1 MPLPDRGSAPLRA
14 TEGPEGRK
22 PGNPVRHAFPG
33 SGNSGVYMKKVIIAT
48 RGSQLA
54 LWQAEH
60 IRERL
65 MRQHADLEVELLV
78 LRTRGDIILDVPLAK
93 VGGKGL
99 FVKEIEEALL
109 SGAADIAV
117 HSMKDV
123 PMVLPEGLILGA
135 VPEREVCTDLFL
147 SERYA
152 TLADLPQGATLG
164 TSSLRRQAQVLA
176 LRPDIRVAML
186 RGNVETRLR
195 KMKEGQYD
203 AIILARAGVK
213 RLGLGATFQQD
224 LTPPDFLPAVG
235 QGALGVEMRED
246 RQDVRELLAFLED
259 TPTRL
264 CVTAERA
271 FLRRLDGGCQ
281 VPIAA
286 HAVLEGG
293 ELVLNALVARVDGAD
308 VIRGTLRAAALPEEA
323 ERMGAALAEDLLG
336 RGAAAVLAELYA
348 GEEE

>member
-1 MPLPDRGSAPLRA
+1 
-14 TEGPEGRK
+14 
-22 PGNPVRHAFPG
+22 
-33 SGNSGVYMKKVIIAT
+33 MKKVTIAT

-60 IRERL
+60 IKSRL
-65 MRQHADLEVELLV
+65 MAQYEGLEVELLI
-78 LRTRGDIILDVPLAK
+78 LKTKGDIILDVPLAK

-109 SGAADIAV
+109 AGTADLAV

-123 PMVLPEGLILGA
+123 PMVLPEGLTLGA
-135 VPEREVCTDLFL
+135 VPEREICTDLFL
-147 SERYA
+147 SEKYA
-152 TLADLPQGATLG
+152 ALEDLPQGAKLG
-164 TSSLRRQAQVLA
+164 TSSLRRQSQALA
-176 LRPDIRVAML
+176 LRPDLEVAML

-213 RLGLGATFQQD
+213 RLGLGASLQQD
-224 LTPPDFLPAVG
+224 LTPPSFLPAVG
-235 QGALGVEMRED
+235 QGALGIEIREDRPEMREL
-246 RQDVRELLAFLED
+246 VAFLD
-259 TPTRL
+259 DMPTRL

-286 HAVLEGG
+286 HAVLEGE
-293 ELVLNALVARVDGAD
+293 ELVLEALVADPLGKVVFRDTVRCAATLEEADAAGQKLAEKLLADGAD
-308 VIRGTLRAAALPEEA
+308 KI
-323 ERMGAALAEDLLG
+323 
-336 RGAAAVLAELYA
+336 LAELYQA
-348 GEEE
+348 E

>member
-1 MPLPDRGSAPLRA
+1 
-14 TEGPEGRK
+14 
-22 PGNPVRHAFPG
+22 
-33 SGNSGVYMKKVIIAT
+33 MKKVTIAT

-60 IRERL
+60 IKSRL
-65 MRQHADLEVELLV
+65 MAQYEGLEVELLI
-78 LRTRGDIILDVPLAK
+78 LKTKGDIILDVPLAK

-109 SGAADIAV
+109 AGTADLAV

-123 PMVLPEGLILGA
+123 PMVLPEGLTLGA
-135 VPEREVCTDLFL
+135 VPEREICTDLFL
-147 SERYA
+147 SEKYA
-152 TLADLPQGATLG
+152 ALEELPQGAKLG
-164 TSSLRRQAQVLA
+164 TSSLRRQSQALA
-176 LRPDIRVAML
+176 LRPDLEVAML

-213 RLGLGATFQQD
+213 RLGLGASLQQD
-224 LTPPDFLPAVG
+224 LTPPSFLPAVG
-235 QGALGVEMRED
+235 QGALGIEIRDDRPEMREL
-246 RQDVRELLAFLED
+246 VAFLD
-259 TPTRL
+259 HTPTRL

-286 HAVLEGG
+286 HAVLEGEG
-293 ELVLNALVARVDGAD
+293 LLLEALVADPLGKVVFRDTVRCAATLEEADAAGQKLAEKLLADGAD
-308 VIRGTLRAAALPEEA
+308 KI
-323 ERMGAALAEDLLG
+323 
-336 RGAAAVLAELYA
+336 LAELYQA
-348 GEEE
+348 E

>member
-1 MPLPDRGSAPLRA
+1 
-14 TEGPEGRK
+14 
-22 PGNPVRHAFPG
+22 
-33 SGNSGVYMKKVIIAT
+33 MKKVIIAT

-60 IRERL
+60 IKSRL
-65 MRQHADLEVELLV
+65 MGQYPGLEVELLI
-78 LRTRGDIILDVPLAK
+78 LKTKGDIILDVPLAK

-109 SGAADIAV
+109 SGAADLAV

-123 PMVLPEGLILGA
+123 PMVLPEGLTLGA
-135 VPEREVCTDLFL
+135 VPEREICTDLFL
-147 SERYA
+147 SEKYA
-152 TLADLPQGATLG
+152 SLEDLPQGAKLG
-164 TSSLRRQAQVLA
+164 TSSLRRQSQSLA
-176 LRPDIRVAML
+176 LRPDLEVAML

-213 RLGLGATFQQD
+213 RLGLGASLQQD
-224 LTPPDFLPAVG
+224 LTPPAFLPAVG
-235 QGALGVEMRED
+235 QGALGIEIREDRPEMREL
-246 RQDVRELLAFLED
+246 VAFLED

-264 CVTAERA
+264 CVSAERA

-286 HAVLEGG
+286 HAVLEGD
-293 ELVLNALVARVDGAD
+293 ELKLEALVADPLGKVVFRDTVRCAAE
-308 VIRGTLRAAALPEEA
+308 LAAAEA
-323 ERMGAALAEDLLG
+323 AGEALAEKLLAA
-336 RGAAAVLAELYA
+336 GADKILAELYHA
-348 GEEE
+348 E

>member
-1 MPLPDRGSAPLRA
+1 
-14 TEGPEGRK
+14 
-22 PGNPVRHAFPG
+22 
-33 SGNSGVYMKKVIIAT
+33 MKKVVIAT

-60 IRERL
+60 IKSRL
-65 MRQHADLEVELLV
+65 MAQYEGLEVELLI
-78 LRTRGDIILDVPLAK
+78 LKTKGDIILDVPLAK

-109 SGAADIAV
+109 AGTADLAV

-123 PMVLPEGLILGA
+123 PMVLPEGLTLGA
-135 VPEREVCTDLFL
+135 VPEREICTDLFL
-147 SERYA
+147 SEKYA
-152 TLADLPQGATLG
+152 SLEELPQGAKLG
-164 TSSLRRQAQVLA
+164 TSSLRRQSQSLA
-176 LRPDIRVAML
+176 LRPDLEVAML

-213 RLGLGATFQQD
+213 RLGLGASLQQD
-224 LTPPDFLPAVG
+224 LTPPSFLPAVG
-235 QGALGVEMRED
+235 QGALGIEIRDDRPEMREL
-246 RQDVRELLAFLED
+246 VAFLD
-259 TPTRL
+259 HMPTRL

-286 HAVLEGG
+286 HAVLDGE
-293 ELVLNALVARVDGAD
+293 ELVLEALVADPLGKVVFRDTVRCAATLEEADAAGQKLAEKLLADGAD
-308 VIRGTLRAAALPEEA
+308 KI
-323 ERMGAALAEDLLG
+323 
-336 RGAAAVLAELYA
+336 LAELYQA
-348 GEEE
+348 E

>member
-1 MPLPDRGSAPLRA
+1 
-14 TEGPEGRK
+14 
-22 PGNPVRHAFPG
+22 
-33 SGNSGVYMKKVIIAT
+33 MKKVVIAT

-60 IRERL
+60 IKSRL
-65 MRQHADLEVELLV
+65 MAQYEGLEVELLI
-78 LRTRGDIILDVPLAK
+78 LKTKGDIILDVPLAK

-109 SGAADIAV
+109 AGTADLAV

-123 PMVLPEGLILGA
+123 PMVLPEGLTLGA
-135 VPEREVCTDLFL
+135 VPEREICTDLFL
-147 SERYA
+147 SEKYA
-152 TLADLPQGATLG
+152 SLEELPQGAKLG
-164 TSSLRRQAQVLA
+164 TSSLRRQSQSLA
-176 LRPDIRVAML
+176 LRPDLEVAML

-213 RLGLGATFQQD
+213 RLGLGATLQQD
-224 LTPPDFLPAVG
+224 LTPPSFLPAVG
-235 QGALGVEMRED
+235 QGALGIEIRDDRPEMH
-246 RQDVRELLAFLED
+246 ELVAFLD
-259 TPTRL
+259 HTPTRL

-286 HAVLEGG
+286 HAVLDGE
-293 ELVLNALVARVDGAD
+293 ELVLEALVADPLGKVVFRDTVRCAATLEEADAAGQKLAEKLLADGAD
-308 VIRGTLRAAALPEEA
+308 KI
-323 ERMGAALAEDLLG
+323 
-336 RGAAAVLAELYA
+336 LAELYQA
-348 GEEE
+348 E

>member
-1 MPLPDRGSAPLRA
+1 
-14 TEGPEGRK
+14 
-22 PGNPVRHAFPG
+22 
-33 SGNSGVYMKKVIIAT
+33 MKKVVIAT

-60 IRERL
+60 IKSRL
-65 MRQHADLEVELLV
+65 MAQYEGLEVELLI
-78 LRTRGDIILDVPLAK
+78 LKTKGDIILDVPLAK

-109 SGAADIAV
+109 AGTADLAV

-123 PMVLPEGLILGA
+123 PMVLPEGLTLGA
-135 VPEREVCTDLFL
+135 VPEREICTDLFL
-147 SERYA
+147 SEKYA
-152 TLADLPQGATLG
+152 SLEELPQGAKLG
-164 TSSLRRQAQVLA
+164 TSSLRRQSQSLA
-176 LRPDIRVAML
+176 LRPDLEVAML

-213 RLGLGATFQQD
+213 RLGLGATLQQD
-224 LTPPDFLPAVG
+224 LTPPSFLPAVG
-235 QGALGVEMRED
+235 QGALGIEIREDRPEMREL
-246 RQDVRELLAFLED
+246 VAFLD
-259 TPTRL
+259 DMPTRR

-286 HAVLEGG
+286 HAVLDGE
-293 ELVLNALVARVDGAD
+293 ELVLEALVADPLGKVVFRDTVRCAATLEEADAAGQKLAEKLLADGAD
-308 VIRGTLRAAALPEEA
+308 KI
-323 ERMGAALAEDLLG
+323 
-336 RGAAAVLAELYA
+336 LAELYQA
-348 GEEE
+348 E

>member
-1 MPLPDRGSAPLRA
+1 
-14 TEGPEGRK
+14 
-22 PGNPVRHAFPG
+22 
-33 SGNSGVYMKKVIIAT
+33 MKKVVIAT

-60 IRERL
+60 IKSRL
-65 MRQHADLEVELLV
+65 MAQYEGLEVELLI
-78 LRTRGDIILDVPLAK
+78 LKTKGDIILDVPLAK

-109 SGAADIAV
+109 AGTADLAV

-123 PMVLPEGLILGA
+123 PMVLPEGLTLGA
-135 VPEREVCTDLFL
+135 VPEREICTDLFL
-147 SERYA
+147 SEKYA
-152 TLADLPQGATLG
+152 SLEELPQGAKLG
-164 TSSLRRQAQVLA
+164 TSSLRRQSQSLA
-176 LRPDIRVAML
+176 LRPDLEVAML

-213 RLGLGATFQQD
+213 RLGLGATLQQD
-224 LTPPDFLPAVG
+224 LTPPSFLPAVG
-235 QGALGVEMRED
+235 QGALGIEIRDDRPEMREL
-246 RQDVRELLAFLED
+246 VAFLD
-259 TPTRL
+259 HMPTRL

-286 HAVLEGG
+286 HAVLDGE
-293 ELVLNALVARVDGAD
+293 ELVLEALVADPLGKVVFRDTVRCAATLEEADAAGRKLAEKLLADGAD
-308 VIRGTLRAAALPEEA
+308 KI
-323 ERMGAALAEDLLG
+323 
-336 RGAAAVLAELYA
+336 LAELDQA
-348 GEEE
+348 E

>member
-1 MPLPDRGSAPLRA
+1 
-14 TEGPEGRK
+14 
-22 PGNPVRHAFPG
+22 
-33 SGNSGVYMKKVIIAT
+33 MKKVTIAT

-60 IRERL
+60 IKSRL
-65 MRQHADLEVELLV
+65 MAQYEGLEVELLI
-78 LRTRGDIILDVPLAK
+78 LKTKGDIILDVPLAK

-109 SGAADIAV
+109 AGTADLAV

-123 PMVLPEGLILGA
+123 PMVLPEGLTLGA
-135 VPEREVCTDLFL
+135 VPEREICTDLFL
-147 SERYA
+147 SEKYA
-152 TLADLPQGATLG
+152 ALEDLPQGAKLG
-164 TSSLRRQAQVLA
+164 TSSLRRQSQALA
-176 LRPDIRVAML
+176 LRPDLEVAML

-213 RLGLGATFQQD
+213 RLGLGTSLQQD
-224 LTPPDFLPAVG
+224 LTPPSFLPAVG
-235 QGALGVEMRED
+235 QGALGIEIRDDRPEMREL
-246 RQDVRELLAFLED
+246 VAFLD
-259 TPTRL
+259 HSPTRL

-286 HAVLEGG
+286 HAVLEGE
-293 ELVLNALVARVDGAD
+293 ELCLEALVADPLGKVVFRDTVRCAATLEDADAAGQKLAEKLLADGAD
-308 VIRGTLRAAALPEEA
+308 KI
-323 ERMGAALAEDLLG
+323 
-336 RGAAAVLAELYA
+336 LAELYQA
-348 GEEE
+348 E

>member
-1 MPLPDRGSAPLRA
+1 
-14 TEGPEGRK
+14 
-22 PGNPVRHAFPG
+22 
-33 SGNSGVYMKKVIIAT
+33 MKKLTIAT

-60 IRERL
+60 IKSRL
-65 MRQHADLEVELLV
+65 MAQYEGLEVELLI
-78 LRTRGDIILDVPLAK
+78 LKTKGDIILDVPLAK

-109 SGAADIAV
+109 AGTADLAV

-123 PMVLPEGLILGA
+123 PMVLPEGLTLGA
-135 VPEREVCTDLFL
+135 VPEREICTDLFL
-147 SERYA
+147 SEKYA
-152 TLADLPQGATLG
+152 ALEDLPQGAKLG
-164 TSSLRRQAQVLA
+164 TSSLRRQSQALA
-176 LRPDIRVAML
+176 LRPDLEVAML

-213 RLGLGATFQQD
+213 RLGLGASLQQD
-224 LTPPDFLPAVG
+224 LTPPSFLPAVG
-235 QGALGVEMRED
+235 QGALGIEIREDRPEMREL
-246 RQDVRELLAFLED
+246 VAFLD
-259 TPTRL
+259 DMPTRL

-286 HAVLEGG
+286 HAVLEGE
-293 ELVLNALVARVDGAD
+293 ELVLEALVADPLGKVVFRDVVRCAASLDEADAAGQKLAEKLLADGAD
-308 VIRGTLRAAALPEEA
+308 KI
-323 ERMGAALAEDLLG
+323 
-336 RGAAAVLAELYA
+336 LAELYQA
-348 GEEE
+348 E

>member
-1 MPLPDRGSAPLRA
+1 
-14 TEGPEGRK
+14 
-22 PGNPVRHAFPG
+22 
-33 SGNSGVYMKKVIIAT
+33 MKKVIIAT

-60 IRERL
+60 IKSRL
-65 MRQHADLEVELLV
+65 MAQHPGLEVELLI
-78 LRTRGDIILDVPLAK
+78 LKTKGDIILDVPLAK

-109 SGAADIAV
+109 SGAADLAV

-123 PMVLPEGLILGA
+123 PMVLPEGLTLGA
-135 VPEREVCTDLFL
+135 VPEREICTDLFL
-147 SERYA
+147 SEKYA
-152 TLADLPQGATLG
+152 ALEELPQGAKLG
-164 TSSLRRQAQVLA
+164 TSSLRRQSQALA
-176 LRPDIRVAML
+176 LRPDLEVAML

-213 RLGLGATFQQD
+213 RLGLGASLQQD
-224 LTPPDFLPAVG
+224 LTPPSFLPAVG
-235 QGALGVEMRED
+235 QGALGIEIRDDRPEMREL
-246 RQDVRELLAFLED
+246 VAFLD
-259 TPTRL
+259 HMPTRL

-286 HAVLEGG
+286 HAVLEGE
-293 ELVLNALVARVDGAD
+293 ELCLEALVADPLGKVVFRDTVRCAATLEEADAAGQRLAEKLLADGAD
-308 VIRGTLRAAALPEEA
+308 KI
-323 ERMGAALAEDLLG
+323 
-336 RGAAAVLAELYA
+336 LAELYQA
-348 GEEE
+348 E

>member
-1 MPLPDRGSAPLRA
+1 
-14 TEGPEGRK
+14 
-22 PGNPVRHAFPG
+22 
-33 SGNSGVYMKKVIIAT
+33 MKKVVIAT

-60 IRERL
+60 IKSRL
-65 MRQHADLEVELLV
+65 MAQYEGLEVELLI
-78 LRTRGDIILDVPLAK
+78 LKTKGDIILDVPLAK

-109 SGAADIAV
+109 AGTADLAV

-123 PMVLPEGLILGA
+123 PMVLPEGLTLGA
-135 VPEREVCTDLFL
+135 VPEREICTDLFL
-147 SERYA
+147 SEKYA
-152 TLADLPQGATLG
+152 SLEELPQGAKLG
-164 TSSLRRQAQVLA
+164 TSSLRRQSQSLA
-176 LRPDIRVAML
+176 LRPDLEVAML

-213 RLGLGATFQQD
+213 RLGLGATLQQD
-224 LTPPDFLPAVG
+224 LTPPSFLPAVG
-235 QGALGVEMRED
+235 QGALGIEIRDDRPEMH
-246 RQDVRELLAFLED
+246 ELVAFLD
-259 TPTRL
+259 HMPTRL

-286 HAVLEGG
+286 HAVLDGE
-293 ELVLNALVARVDGAD
+293 ELVLEALVADPLGKVVFRDTVRCAATLEEADAAGQKLAEKLLADGAD
-308 VIRGTLRAAALPEEA
+308 KI
-323 ERMGAALAEDLLG
+323 
-336 RGAAAVLAELYA
+336 LAELYQA
-348 GEEE
+348 E

>member
-1 MPLPDRGSAPLRA
+1 
-14 TEGPEGRK
+14 
-22 PGNPVRHAFPG
+22 
-33 SGNSGVYMKKVIIAT
+33 MKKVTIAT

-60 IRERL
+60 IKSRL
-65 MRQHADLEVELLV
+65 MAQYEGLEVELLI
-78 LRTRGDIILDVPLAK
+78 LKTKGDIILDVPLAK

-109 SGAADIAV
+109 AGTADLAV

-123 PMVLPEGLILGA
+123 PMVLPEGLTLGA

-147 SERYA
+147 SEKYA
-152 TLADLPQGATLG
+152 ALEDLPQGAKLG
-164 TSSLRRQAQVLA
+164 TSSLRRQSQALA
-176 LRPDIRVAML
+176 LRPDLEVAML

-213 RLGLGATFQQD
+213 RLGLGASLQQD
-224 LTPPDFLPAVG
+224 LTPPSFLPAVG
-235 QGALGVEMRED
+235 QGALGIEIRDDRPEMREL
-246 RQDVRELLAFLED
+246 VAFLD
-259 TPTRL
+259 HTPTRL

-286 HAVLEGG
+286 HAVLDGE
-293 ELVLNALVARVDGAD
+293 ELVLEALVADPLGKVVFRDTVRCAATLEEADAAGQKLAEKLLADGAD
-308 VIRGTLRAAALPEEA
+308 KI
-323 ERMGAALAEDLLG
+323 
-336 RGAAAVLAELYA
+336 LAELYQA
-348 GEEE
+348 E

>member
-1 MPLPDRGSAPLRA
+1 
-14 TEGPEGRK
+14 
-22 PGNPVRHAFPG
+22 
-33 SGNSGVYMKKVIIAT
+33 MKKVTIAT

-60 IRERL
+60 IKSRL
-65 MRQHADLEVELLV
+65 MAQYEGLEVELLI
-78 LRTRGDIILDVPLAK
+78 LKTKGDIILDVPLAK

-109 SGAADIAV
+109 AGTADLAV

-123 PMVLPEGLILGA
+123 PMVLPEGLTLGA
-135 VPEREVCTDLFL
+135 VPEREICTDLFL
-147 SERYA
+147 SEKYA
-152 TLADLPQGATLG
+152 ALEDLPQGAKLG
-164 TSSLRRQAQVLA
+164 TSSLRRQSQALA
-176 LRPDIRVAML
+176 LRPDLEVAML

-213 RLGLGATFQQD
+213 RLGLGASLQQD
-224 LTPPDFLPAVG
+224 LTPPSFLPAVG
-235 QGALGVEMRED
+235 QGALGIEIRDDRPEMREL
-246 RQDVRELLAFLED
+246 VAFLD
-259 TPTRL
+259 HRPTRL

-286 HAVLEGG
+286 HAVLEGE
-293 ELVLNALVARVDGAD
+293 ELCLEALVADPLGKVVFRDTVRCAATLEDADAAGQKLAEKLLADGAD
-308 VIRGTLRAAALPEEA
+308 KI
-323 ERMGAALAEDLLG
+323 
-336 RGAAAVLAELYA
+336 LAELYQA
-348 GEEE
+348 E